1 MEKNSH
7 ITITE
12 YTLEQNNLLFYF
24 TSKLYLSGTFY
35 IKPFG
40 TSRTRYENK
49 NIFQITNTFIQ
60 KTNMD
65 NHYEIRLIKNED
77 EIKRSRNARLF
88 YNDKFDIQLELW
100 MPQNSSSLNLNVL
113 HQLIPHNYGKIVC
126 NLTEQRKYKLGII
139 VPFYSRADY
148 VIQFMNSLKNTNLDD
163 CLLLFIDESLTKD
176 VNEDHTEVNRLITKF
191 HLDNVSLI
199 KIYKNKH
206 GNMFDSIL
214 YGMDLLYNY
223 CDFLSTID
231 SDTIHN
237 KNWIEALFKSYDAC
251 VKHHPEDDILLSGFN
266 VESPRHS
273 IIEKK
278 EEYILKNSVGGC
290 HMFFSKMMY
299 IKSIR
304 RCLMSHKWDSNIIES
319 VKEFETKIITTNPS
333 VIQHIGIKTS
343 INRCDDGTYDTA
355 ADFCYDESL

>member
-7 ITITE
+7 ITIAE
-12 YTLEQNNLLFYF
+12 YTLDHNNLLFCF
-24 TSKLYLSGTFY
+24 TSELDLSNTFY

-40 TSRTRYENK
+40 TSRIRYETRNL
-49 NIFQITNTFIQ
+49 FEITNTFIR
-60 KTNMD
+60 KTNMG
-65 NHYEIRLIKNED
+65 NHYEIRLIKNEN
-77 EIKRSRNARLF
+77 EIKHSRNARLF
-88 YNDKFDIQLELW
+88 YNNKFDIQLELW
-100 MPQNSSSLNLNVL
+100 MPQNPSSLNLNIL
-113 HQLIPHNYGKIVC
+113 HQFIPHNYGTIEC

-139 VPFYSRADY
+139 VPFYSRAEY
-148 VIQFMNSLKNTNLDD
+148 VIPFLNSLKHTKLDD
-163 CLLLFIDESLTKD
+163 CLLLFMDESLTKD
-176 VNEDHTEVNRLITKF
+176 VNDDHVEVNRLVREF

-237 KNWIEALFKSYDAC
+237 KNWIETLFKSYDAC
-251 VKHHPEDDILLSGFN
+251 VKDHPGDDILLSGFN
-266 VESPRHS
+266 VVTKRHS
-273 IIEKK
+273 IVEKRDK
-278 EEYILKNSVGGC
+278 YILKNSVGGC

-319 VKEFETKIITTNPS
+319 IKEFGTKIITTNPS
-333 VIQHIGIKTS
+333 VIQHIGVTTS
-343 INRCDDGTYDTA
+343 IDRCDDGTHDVA
-355 ADFCYDESL
+355 ADFYCDESE